1 MNSNYVVTGGSFI
14 SEDELYH
21 YGIKGMKWGVRRYQN
36 PDGTLTPAGKKK
48 YSKEVY
54 KKIEYSGKHGK
65 TWYEISDELSKDNK
79 FKSVIE
85 GKSDLRKAH
94 KEFSE
99 LSDKRNEAYE
109 KQSKSISKKRMEKM
123 VSDEIENNR
132 DYYQSWK
139 PRFFDKTGAPT
150 EELKFYVQD
159 AIEAEHAS
167 KNQSFKELDD
177 AYNRAWKKYDK
188 LRRQAVDELVGRHA
202 NEYIETYSSYRGSD
216 KTAVRQIVEQAI
228 SFADRQLQ
236 LDKINVD

>member
-1 MNSNYVVTGGSFI
+1 M
-14 SEDELYH
+14 
-21 YGIKGMKWGVRRYQN
+21 
-36 PDGTLTPAGKKK
+36 
-48 YSKEVY
+48 
-54 KKIEYSGKHGK
+54 
-65 TWYEISDELSKDNK
+65 
-79 FKSVIE
+79 
-85 GKSDLRKAH
+85 RKAH

-132 DYYQSWK
+132 DYYQNWK

-228 SFADRQLQ
+228 SSADWELQ
-236 LDKINVD
+236 LDKIKDG

>member
-1 MNSNYVVTGGSFI
+1 MDSNYVVTGGSFI
-14 SEDELYH
+14 SEDELCH
-21 YGIKGMKWGVRRYQN
+21 YGIKGMRWGIRRYQN
-36 PDGTLTPAGKKK
+36 PDGSLTPAGKKK

-54 KKIEYSGKHGK
+54 KKIEYSGKQGK

-79 FKSVIE
+79 FKSAIE

-132 DYYQSWK
+132 DYYQNWK

-228 SFADRQLQ
+228 SSADWNLQ

>member
-1 MNSNYVVTGGSFI
+1 MGSNYVVTGGSFI
-14 SEDELYH
+14 SEDELCH
-21 YGIKGMKWGVRRYQN
+21 YGIKGMRWGIRRYQN
-36 PDGTLTPAGKKK
+36 PDGSLTPAGKKK

-54 KKIEYSGKHGK
+54 KKIEYSGKQGK

-132 DYYQSWK
+132 DYYQNWK
-139 PRFFDKTGAPT
+139 PRFLIRLALRPKSLSFTSKMRLRPNTRLKTNHLKNLTMLIIERGKNTINYVDKRWMSWLAGTRMST
-150 EELKFYVQD
+150 
-159 AIEAEHAS
+159 
-167 KNQSFKELDD
+167 
-177 AYNRAWKKYDK
+177 
-188 LRRQAVDELVGRHA
+188 
-202 NEYIETYSSYRGSD
+202 
-216 KTAVRQIVEQAI
+216 
-228 SFADRQLQ
+228 
-236 LDKINVD
+236 

>member
-1 MNSNYVVTGGSFI
+1 MGSNYVVTGGSFI
-14 SEDELYH
+14 SEDELCH
-21 YGIKGMKWGVRRYQN
+21 YGIKGMRWGIRRYQN
-36 PDGTLTPAGKKK
+36 PDGSLTPAGKKK

-132 DYYQSWK
+132 DYYQ
-139 PRFFDKTGAPT
+139 
-150 EELKFYVQD
+150 
-159 AIEAEHAS
+159 
-167 KNQSFKELDD
+167 N
-177 AYNRAWKKYDK
+177 
-188 LRRQAVDELVGRHA
+188 
-202 NEYIETYSSYRGSD
+202 
-216 KTAVRQIVEQAI
+216 
-228 SFADRQLQ
+228 
-236 LDKINVD
+236 

>member
-1 MNSNYVVTGGSFI
+1 MGNNYVVTGGSFI

-36 PDGTLTPAGKKK
+36 PDGSLTAAGKKK
-48 YSKEVY
+48 YSKEIY

-65 TWYEISDELSKDNK
+65 TWHEISDELSKDNK

-94 KEFSE
+94 KEFGE
-99 LSDKRNEAYE
+99 LSVKRNEAYE

-132 DYYQSWK
+132 DYYQNWK

-188 LRRQAVDELVGRHA
+188 LRRQAVDELVGRYA

-228 SFADRQLQ
+228 SSADWKLQ

>member
-1 MNSNYVVTGGSFI
+1 MGNNYVVTGGSFI

-36 PDGTLTPAGKKK
+36 PDGSLTAAGKKK
-48 YSKEVY
+48 YSKEIY

-65 TWYEISDELSKDNK
+65 TWHEISDELSKDNK

-94 KEFSE
+94 KEFGE
-99 LSDKRNEAYE
+99 LSGKRNEAYE

-132 DYYQSWK
+132 DYYQNWK

-228 SFADRQLQ
+228 SSADWNLQ

>member
-1 MNSNYVVTGGSFI
+1 MGNNYVVTGGSFI
-14 SEDELYH
+14 SEGELYH

-36 PDGTLTPAGKKK
+36 ADGTLTAAGKKK
-48 YSKEVY
+48 YSKEIY

-65 TWYEISDELSKDNK
+65 TWNEISDELSKDNK

-85 GKSDLRKAH
+85 DKSDLRKAH
-94 KEFSE
+94 KEFGE
-99 LSDKRNEAYE
+99 LSVKRNEAYE

-132 DYYQSWK
+132 DFYQSWK

-150 EELKFYVQD
+150 EELKSYVQD
-159 AIEAEHAS
+159 AIETEHAY

-202 NEYIETYSSYRGSD
+202 NEYIETYSSYRGSN
-216 KTAVRQIVEQAI
+216 KTSVRQIVEQAI
-228 SFADRQLQ
+228 SSADLQLQ
-236 LDKINVD
+236 LDKLNVD

>member
-1 MNSNYVVTGGSFI
+1 MGSNYVVTEGSFI
-14 SEDELYH
+14 SEDELCH
-21 YGIKGMKWGVRRYQN
+21 HGIKGMRWGIRRYQN
-36 PDGTLTPAGKKK
+36 PDGSLTPAGKKK

-132 DYYQSWK
+132 DYYQNWK
-139 PRFFDKTGAPT
+139 PRFLIRLALRPKSLSFTSKMRLRPNTRLKTNHLKNLTMLIIERGKNTINYVDKRWMSWLAGTRMST
-150 EELKFYVQD
+150 
-159 AIEAEHAS
+159 
-167 KNQSFKELDD
+167 
-177 AYNRAWKKYDK
+177 
-188 LRRQAVDELVGRHA
+188 
-202 NEYIETYSSYRGSD
+202 
-216 KTAVRQIVEQAI
+216 
-228 SFADRQLQ
+228 
-236 LDKINVD
+236 

>member
-1 MNSNYVVTGGSFI
+1 MGSNYVVTGGSFI
-14 SEDELYH
+14 SEDELCH
-21 YGIKGMKWGVRRYQN
+21 YGIKGMRWGIRRYQN
-36 PDGTLTPAGKKK
+36 PDGSLTPAGKKK

-85 GKSDLRKAH
+85 GNSDLRKAH

-123 VSDEIENNR
+123 VSDEIEKN
-132 DYYQSWK
+132 WK

-202 NEYIETYSSYRGSD
+202 NEYIETYSSYRGSN

-228 SFADRQLQ
+228 SSADWNLQ

>member
-1 MNSNYVVTGGSFI
+1 MGSNYVVTGGSFI
-14 SEDELYH
+14 SEDELCH
-21 YGIKGMKWGVRRYQN
+21 YGIKGQKWGVRRYQN
-36 PDGTLTPAGKKK
+36 PDGSLTPAGKKK
-48 YSKEVY
+48 YSKELY

-132 DYYQSWK
+132 DYYQNWK
-139 PRFFDKTGAPT
+139 PRFLIRLALRPKSLSFTSKMRLKPSTRLKTNHLKNLTMLIIERGKNTINYVDKRWTSW
-150 EELKFYVQD
+150 L
-159 AIEAEHAS
+159 
-167 KNQSFKELDD
+167 
-177 AYNRAWKKYDK
+177 
-188 LRRQAVDELVGRHA
+188 VDTRMS
-202 NEYIETYSSYRGSD
+202 T
-216 KTAVRQIVEQAI
+216 
-228 SFADRQLQ
+228 
-236 LDKINVD
+236 